1 MLTLEW
7 MYTYFIALFFMFACL
22 SFAFK
27 NNVVFRFVEHTFTG
41 WAVGWAFWLGL
52 ERTYNMNIVPIIT
65 GQRPTLIITAFFGI
79 LLFAQFYTKT
89 TWLVRWPTAIMM
101 GTTLAVN
108 VSAGTQS
115 NIIQQLSSV
124 FSMPLTADLTG
135 ANTVVFVI
143 LMIFSLM
150 YFFFSTAGG
159 YAAKTPMK
167 QIIRIGRYVVLFG
180 IGCYFANAFS
190 GDLFKAIGTYSLHL
204 VEGIRRLLA

>member
-7 MYTYFIALFFMFACL
+7 MYTYLIALFFMFAAL

-27 NNVVFRFVEHTFTG
+27 NNVVFRFVEHTYTG
-41 WAVGWAFWLGL
+41 WAVGWAFWLGI
-52 ERTYNMNIVPIIT
+52 ERTYSMNIAPIIS
-65 GQRPTLIITAFFGI
+65 GERPILIITAFFGV
-79 LLFAQFYTKT
+79 LMFAQFYRKT

-101 GTTLAVN
+101 GTSLAVI
-108 VSAGTQS
+108 VSAGTTS
-115 NIIQQLSSV
+115 NIIQQLSAV
-124 FSMPLTADLTG
+124 FSLPLTADLTG

-143 LMIFSLM
+143 LTILSLM
-150 YFFFSTAGG
+150 YFFFSNMGG
-159 YAAKTPMK
+159 YSAKTPMK
-167 QIIRIGRYVVLFG
+167 QIIQLGRYVVLFG